1 MLLRTGITRGTRL
14 ALEPV
19 RLHPFRARHGAD
31 TAAQAEER
39 GPYGAGPNLAAVPHT
54 PGAYVRRK
62 ERSGALQRE
71 LEDRIRNGRC
81 VYCRAPAAPD
91 RPLTREHVIPRARGG
106 RRKDLRII
114 VPACATCNHRRGCQ
128 EIVLFLLARPRRI
141 TAFLEYLATL
151 PPETIRQIDLRVF
164 AELYAAVWL
173 LFDST
178 SHGAAWRERLRH
190 LCSGRRLHR
199 RRYAARRI
207 VTAVG
212 SRLERGRDRA
222 AAAEGPSCLLRP
234 AVSTAAPAR
243 MEETLWRAVTTLVGT
258 LSLAWEVSAERVL
271 EELERER
278 ARSAAG
284 SDAGHEPRPRRAET
298 IDTADAELLDERGD
312 MEGVT
317 SLDGW
322 KRRRGRRRRTRVDQR
337 GGRGHR
343 RGRAA

>member
-1 MLLRTGITRGTRL
+1 
-14 ALEPV
+14 
-19 RLHPFRARHGAD
+19 
-31 TAAQAEER
+31 
-39 GPYGAGPNLAAVPHT
+39 
-54 PGAYVRRK
+54 VRRK
-62 ERSGALQRE
+62 ERSGALQRD
-71 LEDRIRNGRC
+71 LDDRIRHGSC

-114 VPACATCNHRRGCQ
+114 VPACARCNHRRGCQ

-141 TAFLEYLATL
+141 AAFLDYLGTL
-151 PPETIRQIDLRVF
+151 PPQTVRQIDVRVF

-173 LFDST
+173 LLDST
-178 SHGAAWRERLRH
+178 AQGGAWRERLRH

-212 SRLERGRDRA
+212 VRLERGRDRA
-222 AAAEGPSCLLRP
+222 SAAEGPSCLLP
-234 AVSTAAPAR
+234 AAAPRAAGTAR
-243 MEETLWRAVTTLVGT
+243 LDATRARVLATLVGT

-278 ARSAAG
+278 ERAAARSRARTAERPAEDDGPVAA
-284 SDAGHEPRPRRAET
+284 E
-298 IDTADAELLDERGD
+298 DAEEP
-312 MEGVT
+312 EGVL

-322 KRRRGRRRRTRVDQR
+322 KRRRGRRRRGRIDQR
-337 GGRGHR
+337 GGRGAAR
-343 RGRAA
+343 RGSSTRGRAA